1 LISNEDALKKKISA
15 IRAMGSENFQIMT
28 DFDQTLT
35 KLFYL
40 DNRTADSSFRAI
52 LDSSFMPEEVKTLT
66 RELFAKYHPME
77 HDVNMPFDE
86 KEGHML
92 DWWHGNMKLI

>member
-1 LISNEDALKKKISA
+1 
-15 IRAMGSENFQIMT
+15 MT

-40 DNRTADSSFRAI
+40 DNKTADSSFRAI

-66 RELFAKYHPME
+66 RDLFAKYHPME
-77 HDVNMPFDE
+77 MDLNMSLDE
-86 KEGHML
+86 KERHML